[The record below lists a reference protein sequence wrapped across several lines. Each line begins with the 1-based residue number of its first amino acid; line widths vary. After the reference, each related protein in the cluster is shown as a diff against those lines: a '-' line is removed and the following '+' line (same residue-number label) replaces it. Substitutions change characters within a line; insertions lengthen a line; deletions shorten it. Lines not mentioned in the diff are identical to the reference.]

1 MSSTKYYLIDLSQE
15 NIASAK
21 ILWFLNSGCSRHM
34 TGDTSMFIKFD
45 RRKVVTLPMET
56 ISIIQLCL
64 KGYSAALDALGCI
77 IEHKTSKNLTLKG
90 SII

>member
-1 MSSTKYYLIDLSQE
+1 
-15 NIASAK
+15 
-21 ILWFLNSGCSRHM
+21 
-34 TGDTSMFIKFD
+34 MFIKFD